1 MGKDQGQEC
10 LLVKTA
16 SEISLKSPFV
26 RRFFTKKLVQSI
38 KFSLKRNNVKLAKI
52 ARGGGRL
59 YIFCFSAKNA
69 QKTLLTISG
78 IHATAIAQHFKPAE
92 YNEVESQTVSF
103 AKKFL
108 KEGNEFA
115 LDARSTGNKLSAR
128 DLERNIGA
136 VVMDAI
142 PNLKVKLKNPE
153 KEIFIEVSK
162 KDFFIYTKQVKGLGG
177 LPSGAEGAVAML
189 FEGKKDELAA
199 AFLLMHRGCNIF
211 PIVKKNSKELEE
223 HISKLVH
230 FNDYRQFALT
240 NEKDLPV
247 LFEERN
253 IKAIATADSKTDTK
267 SLAEYEKF
275 NEKQNLIVLRPLLL
289 YPKKKKANILKLF
302 VNEKT

>member
-1 MGKDQGQEC
+1 MIEQEC
-10 LLVKTA
+10 LLLKTA

-26 RRFFTKKLVQSI
+26 RRFFTKKLEQSI
-38 KFSLKRNNVKLAKI
+38 KFSLKRHGIELNKI

-59 YIFCFSAKNA
+59 YIFCQDSEKA
-69 QKTLLTISG
+69 QKILLTISG

-92 YNEVESQTVSF
+92 HDEVESQTVSF

-108 KEGNEFA
+108 KEGDEFA
-115 LDARSTGNKLSAR
+115 IDARSTGNKLSAR

-136 VVMDAI
+136 AVMDAI

-162 KDFFIYTKQVKGLGG
+162 KDFFIYTEQVKGLGG
-177 LPSGAEGAVAML
+177 LPSGAEGAVAMF
-189 FEGKKDELAA
+189 FEGKEDELPA

-211 PIVKKNSKELEE
+211 PIVKKNLKELEE
-223 HISKLVH
+223 HIAKLVP

-240 NEKDLPV
+240 TEKNLPK
-247 LFEERN
+247 LLEERK
-253 IKAIATADSKTDTK
+253 IRAIATADSKTDSK

-275 NEKQNLIVLRPLLL
+275 NKKQNLLVLRPLLL
-289 YPKKKKANILKLF
+289 YPEEKKANILKLF
-302 VNEKT
+302 VNEKN